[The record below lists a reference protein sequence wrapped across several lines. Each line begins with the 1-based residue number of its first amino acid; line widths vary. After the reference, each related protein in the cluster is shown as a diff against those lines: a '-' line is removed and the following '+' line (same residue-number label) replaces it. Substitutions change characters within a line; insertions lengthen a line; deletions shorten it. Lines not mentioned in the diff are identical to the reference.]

1 MNAEIF
7 VSDEQSVLPMEV
19 DRWARLAHHVLDA
32 EAVPQDSELS
42 ILFVDSDAITALN
55 GRFRD
60 MHQPTDVLA
69 FGIDDEDQGLGS
81 GRSPDGGG
89 PGPGWVPPEPSDVPF
104 LLGDVVICPEV
115 AAANAVEHGV
125 ALEREVALLVVHG
138 ILHLRGHDHEDD
150 EEAQV
155 MERREQ
161 ELLDRWWVAEAGSDG
176 RPPYRQD
183 GLQDGNGAV

>member
-7 VSDEQSVLPMEV
+7 VGDEQSTFPMEV
-19 DRWARLAHHVLDA
+19 DRWARLARHVLDA
-32 EAVPQDSELS
+32 ESVPPDSELS
-42 ILFVDSDAITALN
+42 ILFVDSETISALN
-55 GRFRD
+55 GRFREV
-60 MHQPTDVLA
+60 HRPTDVLA
-69 FGIDDEDQGLGS
+69 FGIDDEDQGVGS

-115 AAANAVEHGV
+115 AAANAAEHGV

-150 EEAQV
+150 QEAQV
-155 MERREQ
+155 MERKEQ
-161 ELLDRWWVAEAGSDG
+161 ELLDRWWAVESGAAEAPPDRRDG
-176 RPPYRQD
+176 D
-183 GLQDGNGAV
+183 GAA